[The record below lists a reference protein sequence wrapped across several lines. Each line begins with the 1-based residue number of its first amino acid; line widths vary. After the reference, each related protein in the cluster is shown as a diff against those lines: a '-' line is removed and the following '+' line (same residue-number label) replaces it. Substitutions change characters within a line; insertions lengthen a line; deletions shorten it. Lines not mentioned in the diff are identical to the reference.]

1 MKNLKAMSS
10 VVLAVS
16 LAFGMNVCA
25 AESSTT
31 TNTNA
36 SAITQQEQQHVLERG
51 SSSTT
56 TRAAV
61 TTTTSGETVRV
72 AADYSA
78 VSIPN
83 KSTGASSSTAAAGTH
98 KGTVTVYP
106 ADTKTYNALQ
116 EYVNTVAS
124 GKQVIAS
131 GVRFRMYDG
140 KTSIKNGF
148 GTFTAKVGV
157 GAKYNGKTATA
168 YIYAIDGTVTAV
180 PVTIVNGQ
188 AVVPME
194 VMGVVTI
201 VLD

>member
-31 TNTNA
+31 TNTKA
-36 SAITQQEQQHVLERG
+36 SAIMQQEQQHILEKG
-51 SSSTT
+51 NGTT

-83 KSTGASSSTAAAGTH
+83 KSTGVGSAAAAGTH

-116 EYVNTVAS
+116 EYVNTVAP

-157 GAKYNGKTATA
+157 GAKYNGMTATA

>member
-31 TNTNA
+31 TNTKA
-36 SAITQQEQQHVLERG
+36 SAIMQQEQQHILEKG
-51 SSSTT
+51 NGTT

-116 EYVNTVAS
+116 EYVNTIAP
-124 GKQVIAS
+124 GKQVLAS

>member
-31 TNTNA
+31 TNTKA
-36 SAITQQEQQHVLERG
+36 SAIMQQEQQHILEKENG
-51 SSSTT
+51 TT

-83 KSTGASSSTAAAGTH
+83 KSTGAGSAAAAGTH

-116 EYVNTVAS
+116 EYVNTVAP
-124 GKQVIAS
+124 GKQVLAS

-157 GAKYNGKTATA
+157 GAKYNGMTATA

>member
-31 TNTNA
+31 TNTKA
-36 SAITQQEQQHVLERG
+36 SAIMQQEQQHILEKG
-51 SSSTT
+51 NGTT

-83 KSTGASSSTAAAGTH
+83 KSTGAGSAAAAGTH

-116 EYVNTVAS
+116 EYVNTVAP
-124 GKQVIAS
+124 GKQVIAH

>member
-36 SAITQQEQQHVLERG
+36 SAITQQEQHVLERG

-61 TTTTSGETVRV
+61 TTTTAGETVRV

-83 KSTGASSSTAAAGTH
+83 KSTGASSAAAAGTY

-116 EYVNTVAS
+116 EYVNTIAP
-124 GKQVIAS
+124 GKQILAS

>member
-83 KSTGASSSTAAAGTH
+83 KSTGAGSAAAAGTH

-157 GAKYNGKTATA
+157 GAKYNGMTATA

>member
-31 TNTNA
+31 TNTKA
-36 SAITQQEQQHVLERG
+36 SAIMQQEQQHILEKG
-51 SSSTT
+51 NGTT

-72 AADYSA
+72 AADYSE

-83 KSTGASSSTAAAGTH
+83 KSTGASSAAAAGTH

-116 EYVNTVAS
+116 EYVNTVAP
-124 GKQVIAS
+124 GKQVLAS

-157 GAKYNGKTATA
+157 GAKYNGMTATA

>member
-1 MKNLKAMSS
+1 M
-10 VVLAVS
+10 
-16 LAFGMNVCA
+16 
-25 AESSTT
+25 
-31 TNTNA
+31 
-36 SAITQQEQQHVLERG
+36 
-51 SSSTT
+51 
-56 TRAAV
+56 
-61 TTTTSGETVRV
+61 
-72 AADYSA
+72 
-78 VSIPN
+78 
-83 KSTGASSSTAAAGTH
+83 
-98 KGTVTVYP
+98 YP

-116 EYVNTVAS
+116 EYVNTIAP
-124 GKQVIAS
+124 GKQVLAS

>member
-31 TNTNA
+31 TNTKA
-36 SAITQQEQQHVLERG
+36 SAIMQQEQQHILEKG
-51 SSSTT
+51 NGTT

-61 TTTTSGETVRV
+61 TTTISGETVRV

-83 KSTGASSSTAAAGTH
+83 KSTGAGSAAAAGTH

-116 EYVNTVAS
+116 EYVNTVAP
-124 GKQVIAS
+124 GKQVLAS